1 MYERLLLAFTS
12 SALHN
17 ASLASASMRSFFAV
31 ISKVRYAYNLAIPEG
46 WSLATSHD
54 AFVREN
60 IISGDVGVD
69 DDYRPMLSS
78 VAVDSADSGYRSG
91 DMPDADLLG
100 GQRIY
105 NGKMDIG
112 ALEADWRAAY
122 AATIAPSDSRFAVR
136 SADPSV
142 TLSGNGTISIP
153 DGASVLLAWRGFGAG
168 KYIRYRLRFNV
179 SPGAVLAAEVN
190 GDETICGTPGE
201 QELEFMSSL
210 VSNDVV
216 LAARGGT
223 IELAG
228 CAADRGFSVHIR

>member
-1 MYERLLLAFTS
+1 MNLPQKIKNILWII
-12 SALHN
+12 
-17 ASLASASMRSFFAV
+17 FAV
-31 ISKVRYAYNLAIPEG
+31 AVVVLCIVWFLGNDLKHIEDTNGADNYDLQTI
-46 WSLATSHD
+46 TD
-54 AFVREN
+54 EN
-60 IISGDVGVD
+60 IC
-69 DDYRPMLSS
+69 
-78 VAVDSADSGYRSG
+78 
-91 DMPDADLLG
+91 
-100 GQRIY
+100 
-105 NGKMDIG
+105 KMDIG

-122 AATIAPSDSRFAVR
+122 AAAIAPSDSRFAVR

-142 TLSGNGTISIP
+142 TLSGNGTVSIP